1 MLNPPTQMIVVT
13 SAEKPLEHTPKG
25 TARRGVCLKL
35 YEAEIDAVY
44 AAADAEVA
52 PEHRQFPDRAHG

>member
-1 MLNPPTQMIVVT
+1 MIVVT

-35 YEAEIDAVY
+35 YEAEIDALY
-44 AAADAEVA
+44 AAAEAEVA